1 MTNTHSR
8 DAKRI
13 IRETTYALKHIPASA
28 LPHVAKGFASSY
40 SIPQKVMLKA
50 MSRYARVHHTN

>member
-1 MTNTHSR
+1 MTNTPSR

-28 LPHVAKGFASSY
+28 LSHVAKGFASSY
-40 SIPQKVMLKA
+40 NIPQKVMLKA
-50 MSRYARVHHTN
+50 MSRYIRIHHTN

>member
-1 MTNTHSR
+1 MINTHTQ

-13 IRETTYALKHIPASA
+13 IRETTYALKHLPVRA

-40 SIPQKVMLKA
+40 GIPQKVMLKA
-50 MSRYARVHHTN
+50 MSRYIRIQRAN